1 MPPFALPIL
10 GYLQYRKPLRSRL
23 AVGALQTKMGGF
35 GVLSWR
41 VGWHGLTG
49 GSDGGFPS
57 ESEAMQTMLTAAV
70 AQERR
75 VVEGAVP
82 DHGPGRF
89 HPLQLCGQSEQPGA
103 RTVSGDASWEWWD
116 TDPGTSEQRRGAR
129 GGGGECLRVM
139 GEDRTSGSKK
149 PSLLP

>member
-1 MPPFALPIL
+1 MTPFALPIL

-23 AVGALQTKMGGF
+23 AVGALQTKMGGS

-49 GSDGGFPS
+49 GSDGGFPA
-57 ESEAMQTMLTAAV
+57 ESEAVQTMLTAAV

-75 VVEGAVP
+75 MVEGAVP
-82 DHGPGRF
+82 DHRPGRF

-116 TDPGTSEQRRGAR
+116 ADPGISEQRRGAR
-129 GGGGECLRVM
+129 GGGRECLRVM
-139 GEDRTSGSKK
+139 GEDRTRGPMKT
-149 PSLLP
+149 SLLP

>member
-1 MPPFALPIL
+1 M
-10 GYLQYRKPLRSRL
+10 
-23 AVGALQTKMGGF
+23 
-35 GVLSWR
+35 
-41 VGWHGLTG
+41 GWHGLTG
-49 GSDGGFPS
+49 GSDGGFPA

-116 TDPGTSEQRRGAR
+116 ADPGTSEQRRGAR

-139 GEDRTSGSKK
+139 REDRTSGPKK

>member
-23 AVGALQTKMGGF
+23 GVGALQTKMGGS

-41 VGWHGLTG
+41 VGWHGLTR
-49 GSDGGFPS
+49 GSDGGFPA
-57 ESEAMQTMLTAAV
+57 ESEAVQTMLTVAV

-75 VVEGAVP
+75 VVEGAVT

-116 TDPGTSEQRRGAR
+116 ADPGTSEQRRGAR
-129 GGGGECLRVM
+129 GGGGECLRVIE
-139 GEDRTSGSKK
+139 EDWTSGPRKL
-149 PSLLP
+149 SLLP